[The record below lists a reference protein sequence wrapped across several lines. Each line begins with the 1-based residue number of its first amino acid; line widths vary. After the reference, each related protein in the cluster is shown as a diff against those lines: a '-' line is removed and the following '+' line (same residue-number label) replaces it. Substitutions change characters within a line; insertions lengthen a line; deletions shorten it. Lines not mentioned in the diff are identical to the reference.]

1 MILEENI
8 LKEGATNNEA
18 LALKAKHLMA
28 ENNSL
33 RQTVKDFETQLIS
46 LRVVNQ

>member
-1 MILEENI
+1 MLLEEHV
-8 LKEGATNNEA
+8 LKDVGGAEA
-18 LALKAKHLMA
+18 LALKAKHLMT

-46 LRVVNQ
+46 LRTVNQ